1 MSTRGFNENELVK
14 TIITQIDKDGFNKK
28 TVLYGEDAR
37 IGGGAFE
44 KATVT
49 FACSTNSSYECMPS
63 CVILDGVIDTTMSYN
78 SSAKVLSI
86 TEDSPVS
93 IDIPLGDNG
102 ASIEVVFKSVESS
115 DIHKAGNVTI
125 VSTQAAGQDT
135 VAVLTVT
142 GDGTIS
148 VTKVS

>member
-28 TVLYGEDAR
+28 TVLYGDDAH

-49 FACSTNSSYECMPS
+49 FACSTNSSYECVPS
-63 CVILDGVIDTTMSYN
+63 CVILDGVIDTTTQN
-78 SSAKVLSI
+78 SSEKALSV

-93 IDIPLGDNG
+93 IDIPLGENG
-102 ASIEVVFKSVESS
+102 ASIQVIFESVGSS
-115 DIHKAGNVTI
+115 DIHATGNVTI
-125 VSTQAAGQDT
+125 ASTQAAGQST
-135 VAVLTVT
+135 MAVLTVT
-142 GDGTIS
+142 GDGTVS
-148 VTKVS
+148 VTKTV